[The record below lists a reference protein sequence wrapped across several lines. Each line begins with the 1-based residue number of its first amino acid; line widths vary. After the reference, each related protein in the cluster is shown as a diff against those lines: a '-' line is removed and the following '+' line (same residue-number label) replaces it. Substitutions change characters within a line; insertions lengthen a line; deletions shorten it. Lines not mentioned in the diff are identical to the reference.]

1 MKPSHLPVQ
10 RDLFNSVPAPPA
22 LAGLQSHHDEL
33 VELLSQLLWT
43 VVHGNTETIK
53 TQENGH
59 EQDQR

>member
-22 LAGLQSHHDEL
+22 LAGLQAHHEEL
-33 VELLSQLLWT
+33 LELLSQLLWD
-43 VVHGNTETIK
+43 VAHSAEMIK
-53 TQENGH
+53 NRENGH

>member
-22 LAGLQSHHDEL
+22 LAGLQSHRDEL
-33 VELLSQLLWT
+33 LELLSQLLWD
-43 VVHGNTETIK
+43 VAHSTEMI
-53 TQENGH
+53 QNRENGH